1 MNINGIIIKGIGGF
15 YYVEAADGIVYEC
28 KARGVFRKE
37 KITPLAG
44 VEITVE
50 SNNKNSIDKIL
61 ERRNFFKRPP
71 ISNVDTL
78 VIVSSVCDPR
88 PNLLIIDRLT
98 AVASYKN
105 VEPIIVFTK
114 DDLQSANEFAK
125 IYTNAGFKTFAVSN
139 ETGEGIEKV
148 KSIID
153 GGITVFTGN
162 SGVGKS
168 SLINRMYPD
177 FCLETGEIS
186 RKLGRGRHTTR
197 HVELFKVGRKQL
209 LCLNGAFALCLCNL
223 LLNKVGKS
231 DGITADFVCRRNYNG
246 IRRINTSLTL
256 GVKRRKAVYTVTPE
270 FNSVRPALMSL
281 SISSS
286 CSTVSPTVSVIL
298 LAISSS
304 GGIVSCK
311 AASTEQTTARTLP
324 STR

>member
-44 VEITVE
+44 DRVEITVE

-71 ISNVDTL
+71 IANVDTL

-114 DDLQSANEFAK
+114 DDLQSANEFVK

-153 GGITVFTGN
+153 GGVTVFTGN

-197 HVELFKVGRKQL
+197 HVELFKVGSGYIADTPGFSSLDFETNDLIKKDELAFCFPDFTDYIGSCRFSTCAHVNDKGCSLVEAVKNGDVERTRHESYVTMYNEVKDIKDWQL
-209 LCLNGAFALCLCNL
+209 
-223 LLNKVGKS
+223 
-231 DGITADFVCRRNYNG
+231 
-246 IRRINTSLTL
+246 
-256 GVKRRKAVYTVTPE
+256 
-270 FNSVRPALMSL
+270 
-281 SISSS
+281 
-286 CSTVSPTVSVIL
+286 
-298 LAISSS
+298 
-304 GGIVSCK
+304 
-311 AASTEQTTARTLP
+311 
-324 STR
+324 

>member
-44 VEITVE
+44 DRVEITVE

-71 ISNVDTL
+71 IANVDTL

-105 VEPIIVFTK
+105 VESIIVFTK
-114 DDLQSANEFAK
+114 DDLQSANEFVK

-197 HVELFKVGRKQL
+197 HVELFKVGSGYIADTPGFSSLDFETNDLIKKDELAFCFPDFAYYIGSCRFSTCAHVNDKGCSLVEAVKSGDVERTRHESYVTMYNEVKDIKDWQL
-209 LCLNGAFALCLCNL
+209 
-223 LLNKVGKS
+223 
-231 DGITADFVCRRNYNG
+231 
-246 IRRINTSLTL
+246 
-256 GVKRRKAVYTVTPE
+256 
-270 FNSVRPALMSL
+270 
-281 SISSS
+281 
-286 CSTVSPTVSVIL
+286 
-298 LAISSS
+298 
-304 GGIVSCK
+304 
-311 AASTEQTTARTLP
+311 
-324 STR
+324 

>member
-15 YYVEAADGIVYEC
+15 YYVEAADSIVYEC

-44 VEITVE
+44 DRVEITVE

-71 ISNVDTL
+71 IANIDTL

-114 DDLQSANEFAK
+114 DDLQSANEFVK

-153 GGITVFTGN
+153 GGVTVFTGN

-197 HVELFKVGRKQL
+197 HVELFKVGSGYIADTPGFSSLDFETNDLIKKDELAFCFPDFTDYIGSCRFSTCAHVNDKGCSLVEAVKNGDVERTRHESYVTMYNEVKDIKDWQL
-209 LCLNGAFALCLCNL
+209 
-223 LLNKVGKS
+223 
-231 DGITADFVCRRNYNG
+231 
-246 IRRINTSLTL
+246 
-256 GVKRRKAVYTVTPE
+256 
-270 FNSVRPALMSL
+270 
-281 SISSS
+281 
-286 CSTVSPTVSVIL
+286 
-298 LAISSS
+298 
-304 GGIVSCK
+304 
-311 AASTEQTTARTLP
+311 
-324 STR
+324 

>member
-44 VEITVE
+44 DRVEITVE

-71 ISNVDTL
+71 IANVDTL

-114 DDLQSANEFAK
+114 DDLQSANEFVN

-153 GGITVFTGN
+153 GGIAVFTGN

-197 HVELFKVGRKQL
+197 HVELFKVGSGYIADTPGFSSLDFETNDLIKKDELAFCFPDFTDYIGSCRFSTCAHVNDKGCSLVEAVKNGDVERTRHESYVTMYNEVKDIKDWQL
-209 LCLNGAFALCLCNL
+209 
-223 LLNKVGKS
+223 
-231 DGITADFVCRRNYNG
+231 
-246 IRRINTSLTL
+246 
-256 GVKRRKAVYTVTPE
+256 
-270 FNSVRPALMSL
+270 
-281 SISSS
+281 
-286 CSTVSPTVSVIL
+286 
-298 LAISSS
+298 
-304 GGIVSCK
+304 
-311 AASTEQTTARTLP
+311 
-324 STR
+324 

>member
-44 VEITVE
+44 DRVEITVE

-197 HVELFKVGRKQL
+197 HVELFKVGSGYIADTPGFSSLDFETNDLIKKDELAFCFPDFADYIGLCRFSTCAHVNDKGCSLVEAVKNGDVERTRHESYVTMYNEVKDIKDWQL
-209 LCLNGAFALCLCNL
+209 
-223 LLNKVGKS
+223 
-231 DGITADFVCRRNYNG
+231 
-246 IRRINTSLTL
+246 
-256 GVKRRKAVYTVTPE
+256 
-270 FNSVRPALMSL
+270 
-281 SISSS
+281 
-286 CSTVSPTVSVIL
+286 
-298 LAISSS
+298 
-304 GGIVSCK
+304 
-311 AASTEQTTARTLP
+311 
-324 STR
+324 

>member
-44 VEITVE
+44 DRVEITVE

-71 ISNVDTL
+71 IANVDTL

-114 DDLQSANEFAK
+114 DDLQSANEFVK

-197 HVELFKVGRKQL
+197 HVELFKVGSGYIADTPGFSSLDFETNDLIKKDELAFCFPDFAYYIGSCRFSTCAHINDKGCSLVEAVKSGDVERTRHESYVTMYNEVKDIKDWQL
-209 LCLNGAFALCLCNL
+209 
-223 LLNKVGKS
+223 
-231 DGITADFVCRRNYNG
+231 
-246 IRRINTSLTL
+246 
-256 GVKRRKAVYTVTPE
+256 
-270 FNSVRPALMSL
+270 
-281 SISSS
+281 
-286 CSTVSPTVSVIL
+286 
-298 LAISSS
+298 
-304 GGIVSCK
+304 
-311 AASTEQTTARTLP
+311 
-324 STR
+324 